1 MVGRE
6 GPIVGKEIR
15 ICRLTMRPGAGIAR
29 GLIDMT
35 GVDALMGIFVAWP
48 INAWSVGFW
57 GPLLS
62 MAAVAEG
69 SELSCIVVW
78 KDFE

>member
-1 MVGRE
+1 MIGRE
-6 GPIVGKEIR
+6 WPVVGKEIR
-15 ICRLTMRPGAGIAR
+15 ICRATTRPGDGITS

-35 GVDALMGIFVAWP
+35 GVGVLMGISVAWP

-62 MAAVAEG
+62 LAAVAKG

-78 KDFE
+78 